1 MLPRIAAVATETRF
15 QTVLVVDDDERLLAA
30 FASYLGRK
38 CDGRVLTA
46 TSSRAA
52 CELARKHRPTLAVID
67 LQLGHESGIDLIR
80 TLKQQQPAMRAVL
93 ITGYG
98 SLEAAVCA
106 MRAGAEDVLA
116 KPVTWAE
123 IVNRLDRHERR
134 DSAKPPPIE
143 TPTLARAQW
152 EHVQRVLG
160 DCNGN
165 ISAAAR
171 RLGMYRSTL
180 QRWLRRHA
188 PS

>member
-1 MLPRIAAVATETRF
+1 METRF
-15 QTVLVVDDDERLLAA
+15 ETVLVVDDDERLLAA

-38 CDGRVLTA
+38 RESRVLTA
-46 TSSRAA
+46 TSSDAA
-52 CELARKHRPTLAVID
+52 CELARKHRPELAVID
-67 LQLGHESGIDLIR
+67 LHLGNESGIDLIR
-80 TLKQQQPAMRAVL
+80 TLKRQQPKMLTVL
-93 ITGYG
+93 LTGYG

-106 MRAGAEDVLA
+106 MRAGADDVLS

-123 IVNRLDRHERR
+123 IVHRLARR
-134 DSAKPPPIE
+134 DGSEPTEAPSV

-160 DCNGN
+160 DCQGN

-171 RLGMYRSTL
+171 KLGMYRSTL